1 MFSLTYNA
9 LIWLHKC
16 VGCTAKQSPRV
27 CVPNICLLAATVKL
41 KTDSIYASIQSMNK
55 VVIDTSVLISALI
68 GKTGPA
74 REVIRRCLLG
84 QLKPLISTTLF
95 LEYEAV
101 SKRNKIKEL
110 CPLTEADVNE
120 LLAAF
125 FSVCEWVQIHYLWR
139 PNLKDEGDNFL
150 IELAVAGNAESIITN
165 NLKDLRN
172 AELQFD
178 GLRVLAPEDYLRGV

>member
-1 MFSLTYNA
+1 MSEYVGSLT
-9 LIWLHKC
+9 
-16 VGCTAKQSPRV
+16 TF
-27 CVPNICLLAATVKL
+27 VKL
-41 KTDSIYASIQSMNK
+41 KNDGICASIKSMNK

-68 GKTGPA
+68 GKRGPA
-74 REVIRRCLLG
+74 REVIRQCLLG

-101 SKRNKIKEL
+101 SNRDKIKEL
-110 CPLTEADVNE
+110 CPLSEDEVRE

-125 FSVCEWVQIHYLWR
+125 FSVCELVQIHYLWR
-139 PNLKDEGDNFL
+139 PNLIDEGDNFL
-150 IELAVAGNAESIITN
+150 IELAVAGNAECIISN

-178 GLRVLAPEDYLRGV
+178 GLKVLAPEDYLRGN

>member
-1 MFSLTYNA
+1 M
-9 LIWLHKC
+9 
-16 VGCTAKQSPRV
+16 
-27 CVPNICLLAATVKL
+27 LAASVKL
-41 KTDSIYASIQSMNK
+41 KIDSIYASMQGMNK
-55 VVIDTSVLISALI
+55 VVVDTSVLIRALI

-74 REVIRRCLLG
+74 REVIRRCMLG
-84 QLKPLISTTLF
+84 QLKPLISTILF

-110 CPLTEADVNE
+110 CPLTEAEVNE

-125 FSVCEWVQIHYLWR
+125 FSVCEWVQIHYLWW
-139 PNLKDEGDNFL
+139 PNLKDESDKFL
-150 IELAVAGNAESIITN
+150 IELALAGNAESIITN

>member
-1 MFSLTYNA
+1 MGHNGEA
-9 LIWLHKC
+9 APREC
-16 VGCTAKQSPRV
+16 VRATEGSEF
-27 CVPNICLLAATVKL
+27 IESLAAIVKL
-41 KTDSIYASIQSMNK
+41 KSDSICASMLIMNK

-68 GKTGPA
+68 GKKGPA
-74 REVIRRCLLG
+74 REVIRQCLLG
-84 QLKPLISTTLF
+84 RLKPLISTTLF

-101 SKRNKIKEL
+101 SKRDKIKEL
-110 CPLTEADVNE
+110 CPLTEDEVSN

-178 GLRVLAPEDYLRGV
+178 GLKVLAPEDYLRGV